1 VSRWV
6 TFDCYGTLADWRGG
20 MAAALR
26 PLAGDAT
33 ERVMDAYY
41 DAELEVQ
48 REHPRMRYREILAEG
63 LRRAAQREGVVL
75 PEGGEHA
82 LSERWAEMPI
92 FDDVGPALS
101 ELRDAGWRLAI
112 LTNCD
117 DELIAAT
124 VARMPVEFDLLVT
137 AEQVG
142 SYKPAHGHWHR
153 FIELT
158 EGRRDGWV
166 HAANSWVIDIKP
178 ASELRIPRVWVDRDR
193 SGHDAAIA
201 DVVLPDLRGL
211 ADAVAR
217 AAS

>member
-1 VSRWV
+1 MSRWV

-20 MAAALR
+20 MAAAIR

-33 ERVMDAYY
+33 DRVMGAYY
-41 DAELEVQ
+41 EAELEVE

-63 LRRAAQREGVVL
+63 LRRAARREDVAIPAGR
-75 PEGGEHA
+75 EYAMSEH
-82 LSERWAEMPI
+82 WAEMPI
-92 FDDVGPALS
+92 FGDVGPALS
-101 ELRDAGWRLAI
+101 ALRDGGWRLAI

-117 DELIAAT
+117 DDLIATT

-142 SYKPAHGHWHR
+142 SYKPAHGHWQR
-153 FIELT
+153 FAELT
-158 EGRRDGWV
+158 GERDAWV
-166 HAANSWVIDIKP
+166 HAANSWVIDIEP
-178 ASELRIPRVWVDRDR
+178 ASELGIPRVWVDRDR

-201 DVVLPDLRGL
+201 DVVLPDLSGL
-211 ADAVAR
+211 PDAVAR

>member
-20 MAAALR
+20 MAAAIR

-33 ERVMDAYY
+33 DRLMDAYY
-41 DAELEVQ
+41 VAELEVE
-48 REHPRMRYREILAEG
+48 REYPRMRYREILAEG
-63 LRRAAQREGVVL
+63 LRRAAALEDIAL
-75 PEGGEHA
+75 PQGGEYA
-82 LSERWAEMPI
+82 LSERWDEMPI
-92 FDDVGPALS
+92 FDDVGPALGS
-101 ELRDAGWRLAI
+101 LRDAGWSLAI

-117 DELIAAT
+117 DDLIATT
-124 VARMPVEFDLLVT
+124 VAHMPVEFELLVT

-142 SYKPAHGHWHR
+142 SYKPAHGHWQR
-153 FIELT
+153 FAELT
-158 EGRRDGWV
+158 GERDAWV

-178 ASELRIPRVWVDRDR
+178 ASELGLPRVWVDRDR

-201 DVVLPDLRGL
+201 DVVQPDLSGL
-211 ADAVAR
+211 PDAVAR

>member
-1 VSRWV
+1 
-6 TFDCYGTLADWRGG
+6 
-20 MAAALR
+20 
-26 PLAGDAT
+26 
-33 ERVMDAYY
+33 
-41 DAELEVQ
+41 
-48 REHPRMRYREILAEG
+48 MRYREILAEG
-63 LRRAAQREGVVL
+63 LRRATRREDVAL
-75 PEGGEHA
+75 PAGREHA
-82 LSERWAEMPI
+82 LSEHWAEMPI
-92 FDDVGPALS
+92 FGDVGPALS
-101 ELRDAGWRLAI
+101 ALRDSGWKLAI

-117 DELIAAT
+117 DHLIATT

-153 FIELT
+153 FTELT
-158 EGRRDGWV
+158 EGRRDTWV

-211 ADAVAR
+211 PDAVAR